1 MARLG
6 VEDWAVSNGPCSPA
20 LGRPGKGDG
29 RIETRPRPANRV
41 VSRGQGEHEGYGM
54 RLLTV
59 LRETEVKLEGIR
71 QNLWNADVDAASYS
85 ADNEKYQAAVLEQYK
100 IYVEMADR
108 ISARRGLA
116 NTFFLTLN
124 TAVFTIIGVFWKD
137 RPQETTWLLLLP
149 VIVLL
154 GQCLAWFW
162 LVRSYRQLNT
172 AKWTVVGALEERLPA
187 SPYWRAEWKAVGEGH
202 DPSKYWPLS
211 HLEQWVP
218 MLFATCYLA
227 GFLAVVVS

>member
-1 MARLG
+1 
-6 VEDWAVSNGPCSPA
+6 
-20 LGRPGKGDG
+20 
-29 RIETRPRPANRV
+29 
-41 VSRGQGEHEGYGM
+41 M

-59 LRETEVKLEGIR
+59 LRETEVKFEDVR
-71 QNLWNADVDAASYS
+71 RNLWNAGVDAASYS
-85 ADNEKYQAAVLEQYK
+85 TDNEKYQAAILEQYK

-124 TAVFTIIGVFWKD
+124 TVVFTIIGVFWKD
-137 RPQETTWLLLLP
+137 RPQAATWLLLLP
-149 VIVLL
+149 LIVLL

-162 LVRSYRQLNT
+162 LIRSYRQLNT
-172 AKWTVVGALEERLPA
+172 AKWIVVGALEERLPA
-187 SPYWRAEWKAVGEGH
+187 SPYWRAEWKAVGEGQ

-218 MLFATCYLA
+218 MLFAACYLA
-227 GFLAVVVS
+227 GFLAIVLS